1 MKVFITGATGA
12 IGRFV
17 VPEMVRAGH
26 VVTALARSDEKAAQV
41 EQQGAQPAR
50 VSLFDEAA
58 LKDAFAGHDAVCN
71 LATSIPPIAKSS
83 SLKNWQDNERIRRE
97 GSETVVNASLAA
109 GVGRVVQESITFMYP
124 DRGEEWIDETVA
136 LDANVLGD
144 AVIVA
149 EANAARFTKEG
160 GVGVVLRFGLFYGP
174 GSESTDKFLAAAR
187 RHVGPVAGP
196 PKAYQ
201 SSIHLEDAA
210 TAVVAALGLPA
221 GVYNVADD
229 EPLTKKAYAR
239 AVGAAVG
246 KRPWMSLPGRLIRA
260 GGKKSEFMSRSQR
273 ISNATIKGA
282 SGWTPK
288 YPSAREGW
296 QAIASL
302 KSGH

>member
-1 MKVFITGATGA
+1 MKVFVTGATGA

-17 VPEMVRAGH
+17 VPELVRAGH
-26 VVTALARSDEKAAQV
+26 DVTALARSDEKVAQL
-41 EQQGAQPAR
+41 EQQGARPAR

-58 LKDAFAGHDAVCN
+58 LKEVFAGHGAVCN
-71 LATSIPPIAKSS
+71 LATSIPPLAKSAL
-83 SLKNWQDNERIRRE
+83 LKNWEENDRIRRE
-97 GSETVVNASLAA
+97 GSAAVVNAALAA
-109 GVGRVVQESITFMYP
+109 GVGHVVQESITFMYP
-124 DRGEEWIDETVA
+124 DRGKEWIDESVPLEASA
-136 LDANVLGD
+136 LGE
-144 AVIVA
+144 AVTVA
-149 EANAARFTKEG
+149 EANAVRFTSEG

-174 GSESTDKFLAAAR
+174 GSEHTEQFLAAAR

-196 PKAYQ
+196 NGAYQ

-210 TAVVAALGLPA
+210 TAVVAALALPA
-221 GVYNVADD
+221 GIYNVTDD

-260 GGKKSEFMSRSQR
+260 GGNKSEFMSRSQR
-273 ISNATIKGA
+273 VSNGAIKAA

-296 QAIASL
+296 KEIA
-302 KSGH
+302 HA